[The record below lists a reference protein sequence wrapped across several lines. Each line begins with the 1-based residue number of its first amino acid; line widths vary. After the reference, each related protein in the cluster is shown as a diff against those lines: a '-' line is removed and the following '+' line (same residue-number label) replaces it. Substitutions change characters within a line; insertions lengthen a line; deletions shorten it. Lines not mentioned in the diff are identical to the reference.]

1 MSETEAQPSTDA
13 PWIVIHDEHLSSEE
27 LVREVER
34 RVARRRAQLGDVS
47 LVFPTF
53 GYVSDFPVVPLEKR
67 VSPHL
72 YYYLEQANK
81 MPPPSV
87 EPQLAPSPATR
98 TPIFGRLWQRVRGE
112 MHNLILFYV
121 NKSVRDQNRVNASL
135 ISTLNEMTR
144 VIQDQKAEIEALR
157 AEVRRLED

>member
-1 MSETEAQPSTDA
+1 MTNTFPRKNWFGKWSGAWRSDA
-13 PWIVIHDEHLSSEE
+13 PNWVPSRWFFRPS
-27 LVREVER
+27 
-34 RVARRRAQLGDVS
+34 AT
-47 LVFPTF
+47 FPITRI
-53 GYVSDFPVVPLEKR
+53 VPLEKR

-81 MPPPSV
+81 MPPPAV

-98 TPIFGRLWQRVRGE
+98 TPILGRLWQRIRGE

-135 ISTLNEMTR
+135 ISTLNELTR
-144 VIQDQKAEIEALR
+144 VIQDQQAEIDALR
-157 AEVRRLED
+157 DEVRRLEK

>member
-1 MSETEAQPSTDA
+1 MIETEHPPSTDT
-13 PWIVIHDEHLSSEE
+13 PWIVIHDEYLSSEE

-34 RVARRRAQLGDVS
+34 RVAQRRAQLGAVS

-53 GYVSDFPVVPLEKR
+53 GYVTDYPDVPLAKR

-81 MPPPSV
+81 MPPPAV

-98 TPIFGRLWQRVRGE
+98 TPILGRLWQRIRGE

-135 ISTLNEMTR
+135 ISTLNELTR
-144 VIQDQKAEIEALR
+144 VIQDQQSEIDALR
-157 AEVRRLED
+157 DEVRRLEK